1 MNPVVLGTFLAY
13 LLAMLAIGLLA
24 MRRTRDMGDYL
35 LGGRRLGPWVTA
47 LSAEASD
54 MSGWLL
60 LGLPGY
66 AYASG
71 LEAGWIALGLLV
83 GTWFNWT
90 LLAPALRRQTQA
102 CGDAL
107 TLPEYLARRF
117 PDQARPLR
125 IGAALFILVFF
136 TLYTASGLVAGGKL
150 FESALGLPYTT
161 AVVVSAAVIVG
172 YTFLGG
178 FLAVSWTDLVQ
189 GLLMG
194 AALVVAPVIALF
206 DQGGLAASL
215 AAVEARNPHLLDP
228 FTSARGDA
236 LDAVALLSL
245 LGWGLGYFGQPHILA
260 RFMAVRGA
268 RELHRARTIA
278 MGWVTLTL
286 LGALLVGWAGIGYF
300 DPPLPK
306 GEEEKVFLKLVAL
319 LFHPL
324 MAGILLA
331 AVLAAIMST
340 ADSQL
345 LVASSALA
353 EDLYAYAVRPEA
365 PHAVRVRTGRL
376 AVLLTAGSALVLA
389 LQPGSRVL
397 DLVAWAWAGFGA
409 TFGPLLL
416 FALHRPAL
424 GGRQALAGMLAGGLT
439 VLAWRHMEGGLFD
452 LYELVPGFAAATL
465 VLAWPARRTR
475 PTPRTPGRS

>member
-1 MNPVVLGTFLAY
+1 VTPGASDPAILATFAGY
-13 LLAMLAIGLLA
+13 ILAMLGIGLIAL
-24 MRRTRDMGDYL
+24 RRTRSMGDYL

-66 AYASG
+66 AYVAG
-71 LEAGWIALGLLV
+71 MEAAWIALGLLL
-83 GTWFNWT
+83 GTWANWT
-90 LLAPALRRQTQA
+90 LMAPALRRQTLA

-107 TLPEYLARRF
+107 TLPEFLARRF
-117 PDQARPLR
+117 PDRARALR
-125 IGAALFILVFF
+125 IGAAIFILVFF

-150 FESALGLPYTT
+150 FESALGLPYATSVL
-161 AVVVSAAVIVG
+161 ASAAVIVA

-194 AALVVAPVIALF
+194 AALVVAPLIVIL

-215 AAVEARNPHLLDP
+215 AAIEARNPHLLDP
-228 FTSARGDA
+228 FTSAAGEP
-236 LDAVALLSL
+236 LELVALASL

-260 RFMAVRGA
+260 RFMAARDGGTLRGA
-268 RELHRARTIA
+268 RRIA
-278 MGWVTLTL
+278 MLWVALTL
-286 LGALLVGWAGIGYF
+286 SGALLVGWAGIGYL
-300 DPPLPK
+300 DPPLPD
-306 GEEEKVFLKLVAL
+306 GEHEKVFLTLVAL
-319 LFHPL
+319 LFHPV
-324 MAGILLA
+324 MAGVLLA

-353 EDLYAYAVRPEA
+353 EDLYANSLRPDA
-365 PHAVRVRTGRL
+365 SHSVRVWAGRA
-376 AVLLTAGSALVLA
+376 AVLAIAVPAVALA
-389 LQPGSRVL
+389 MAPGNQVL

-416 FALHRPAL
+416 FALYRRHLTGDRAL
-424 GGRQALAGMLAGGLT
+424 IAMITGGVT
-439 VLAWRHMEGGLFD
+439 VLIWKQLEGGLFD
-452 LYELVPGFAAATL
+452 LYELVPGFLAATL
-465 VLAWPARRTR
+465 VLAF
-475 PTPRTPGRS
+475 PGRRV

>member
-1 MNPVVLGTFLAY
+1 MKSGDLDPAILATFAGY
-13 LLAMLAIGLLA
+13 ILAMLGIGLVA
-24 MRRTRDMGDYL
+24 MRRTRSMGDYL

-66 AYASG
+66 AYIAG

-83 GTWFNWT
+83 GTWANWT
-90 LLAPALRRQTQA
+90 LMAPALRKQTFA

-107 TLPEYLARRF
+107 TLPEFLARRF
-117 PDQARPLR
+117 PEQARPLR

-161 AVVVSAAVIVG
+161 AVLVSAAVIVG

-194 AALVVAPVIALF
+194 AALVAAPLIVVF

-215 AAVEARNPHLLDP
+215 SAIEARNPHLLDP
-228 FTSARGDA
+228 FVSANGEPLGFIA
-236 LDAVALLSL
+236 LASL

-260 RFMAVRGA
+260 RFMAARDAVTLRGA
-268 RELHRARTIA
+268 RRIA

-286 LGALLVGWAGIGYF
+286 CGALLVGWAGIGYL
-300 DPPLPK
+300 DPPLPD
-306 GEEEKVFLKLVAL
+306 GEHEKVFLKLVAL
-319 LFHPL
+319 LFHPV
-324 MAGILLA
+324 MAGILLS

-353 EDLYAYAVRPEA
+353 EDLYANGLRPEA
-365 PHAVRVRTGRL
+365 PHSVRVRAGRI
-376 AVLLTAGSALVLA
+376 AVLAIAVPAVALA
-389 LQPGSRVL
+389 LQPGNQVL

-416 FALHRPAL
+416 FALHRRRLSGTRAL
-424 GGRQALAGMLAGGLT
+424 IAMITGGVT
-439 VLAWRHMEGGLFD
+439 VLVWKQLEGGLFD
-452 LYELVPGFAAATL
+452 LYELVPGFLAASL
-465 VLAWPARRTR
+465 VLAF
-475 PTPRTPGRS
+475 PGGKEAGS